1 MFTQKYLF
9 LVVWICFLIATPSG
23 ARAETIYAFA
33 CPETEIKASIP
44 YNLIGKYVA
53 QFTNCKGLIE
63 YDSAAKEFK
72 KVAIKIDAGSI
83 RSNCAWCD
91 RVVRSRRILET
102 AVYPF
107 LTFQGERFALIDSEP
122 GVTGDLTV
130 HGVTKPLEFKFNI
143 VEADERFLIIE
154 GTWLIR
160 RKDFKIIWSKVLD
173 HGGVVVGDTVTLK
186 WRVRARRINKEAD
199 IK

>member
-1 MFTQKYLF
+1 MIGIRN
-9 LVVWICFLIATPSG
+9 ICLAVLIFFPIG
-23 ARAETIYAFA
+23 ARAETAYEFS

-44 YNLIGKYVA
+44 YNMIGKYVA
-53 QFTNCKGLIE
+53 QFTNCKGLID

-91 RVVRSRRILET
+91 RVVRSKRILET
-102 AVYPF
+102 AVYPY
-107 LTFQGERFALIDSEP
+107 LTFQGEKFSVKEGELW
-122 GVTGDLTV
+122 VTGDLTV
-130 HGVTKPLEFKFNI
+130 HGVTKPLESKFNV

-154 GTWLIR
+154 GTWIIR

-173 HGGVVVGDTVTLK
+173 HGGVVVGDHVTLK
-186 WRVRARRINKEAD
+186 WRVRAKRLNP
-199 IK
+199 